1 MKQIL
6 SNEHFI
12 AYAILRDNGIE
23 DNKAYV
29 LATAIIQEIIPP
41 EKLKDTVF
49 GQMLANQEKT
59 G

>member
-1 MKQIL
+1 MKKIL

-49 GQMLANQEKT
+49 GEMLVKEKET
-59 G
+59 S